1 MRGPLFLWIV
11 LFAGFMA
18 AEGWASGTF
27 VAIPAP
33 SSAPHLVIV
42 TDGSRTVTSVRP
54 DEHDQRGEFLMI
66 IPLEKAAGVPEVS
79 TLPAAAFTELH
90 HMSAPQLREL
100 WECDPCDARS
110 CDASPLPL
118 QDRQVPSGWKATE
131 SKPVGARARHFG
143 GYEVAF
149 VRGITGLRRWLE
161 QQSLASVLN
170 RDLDRYAG
178 PSWSFLVARRAP
190 TSSRADTHPGL
201 RVSYQS
207 DSVELPWLL
216 PRDEQGRAELLL
228 HVVAPERQEVHG
240 VRMIRGSSGS
250 EVGVEVSG
258 HFAEFYDQQIESLLD
273 VEGVLVEFTGHAR
286 ARRELVAFGVDLVF
300 PRRRA
305 RVGRV
310 LLGPKLARSDSGH
323 RVASHLQTCDRA
335 PREQSVTLRL
345 EPGDDG
351 NLHVSV
357 VRGKPTT
364 EFVDCVRDRG
374 RRAMRGLEADT
385 VTFDFAR
392 AADGTLLQR
401 ELEQHV
407 PLVLTRMRARFGG
420 PREHPLRLRANPGS
434 GFQAVYTVR
443 HPWRGEA
450 ACASPEFG
458 RWGYRLPEGI
468 YDTEPASTAGAAA
481 ESSTSPE
488 LAADSGATDSEA
500 AARADTADAHST
512 RGRFPTPIVIGVL
525 SLLVAIPLV
534 WGLIKR
540 VRLRGRR

>member
-1 MRGPLFLWIV
+1 
-11 LFAGFMA
+11 
-18 AEGWASGTF
+18 
-27 VAIPAP
+27 
-33 SSAPHLVIV
+33 
-42 TDGSRTVTSVRP
+42 
-54 DEHDQRGEFLMI
+54 
-66 IPLEKAAGVPEVS
+66 
-79 TLPAAAFTELH
+79 
-90 HMSAPQLREL
+90 
-100 WECDPCDARS
+100 
-110 CDASPLPL
+110 
-118 QDRQVPSGWKATE
+118 
-131 SKPVGARARHFG
+131 
-143 GYEVAF
+143 
-149 VRGITGLRRWLE
+149 
-161 QQSLASVLN
+161 
-170 RDLDRYAG
+170 
-178 PSWSFLVARRAP
+178 
-190 TSSRADTHPGL
+190 
-201 RVSYQS
+201 
-207 DSVELPWLL
+207 
-216 PRDEQGRAELLL
+216 
-228 HVVAPERQEVHG
+228 
-240 VRMIRGSSGS
+240 
-250 EVGVEVSG
+250 
-258 HFAEFYDQQIESLLD
+258 
-273 VEGVLVEFTGHAR
+273 
-286 ARRELVAFGVDLVF
+286 
-300 PRRRA
+300 
-305 RVGRV
+305 
-310 LLGPKLARSDSGH
+310 
-323 RVASHLQTCDRA
+323 
-335 PREQSVTLRL
+335 
-345 EPGDDG
+345 
-351 NLHVSV
+351 
-357 VRGKPTT
+357 
-364 EFVDCVRDRG
+364 
-374 RRAMRGLEADT
+374 MRGLEADT